1 MLYHPLLLHS
11 SNYNPR
17 SDSLVLGKMLN
28 ALGRIIPLT
37 PEIFEGFFTN

>member
-37 PEIFEGFFTN
+37 LESFESFFIN